1 MTTFAY
7 SLTIA
12 SLVLFAGFILL
23 GIKKFGLLDS
33 YSAYS
38 SKWNQAVPINNMNL
52 WSIVT
57 ILAAGLLCPCI
68 IETGIG
74 NPWQFLGF
82 LTPVYL
88 ITVACTPNWETN
100 KKEHIIHSTVAIFCA
115 IAALLW
121 IILIRKQFY
130 IALISTIVFI
140 LLGLFTKTFKR
151 AYTFW
156 GEMAMFSMVYCSL
169 LI

>member
-38 SKWNQAVPINNMNL
+38 SKWDKAVPIKNMNL

-68 IETGIG
+68 IETGIE
-74 NPWQFLGF
+74 NHWQFLGF

-100 KKEHIIHSTVAIFCA
+100 KKEHIIHSTLAILCA
-115 IAALLW
+115 IAAMLW
-121 IILIRKQFY
+121 IVLVRKQFY
-130 IALISTIVFI
+130 IALTYTLICIA
-140 LLGLFTKTFKR
+140 LGLFTKTLKR

-156 GEMAMFSMVYCSL
+156 GEIAMFSSVYCSL

>member
-1 MTTFAY
+1 M
-7 SLTIA
+7 
-12 SLVLFAGFILL
+12 
-23 GIKKFGLLDS
+23 
-33 YSAYS
+33 
-38 SKWNQAVPINNMNL
+38 
-52 WSIVT
+52 
-57 ILAAGLLCPCI
+57 
-68 IETGIG
+68 
-74 NPWQFLGF
+74 GF

>member
-1 MTTFAY
+1 MIATT
-7 SLTIA
+7 II
-12 SLVLFAGFILL
+12 SLVIFAGFILL
-23 GIKKFGLLDS
+23 GVWKFGLLDS

-38 SKWNQAVPINNMNL
+38 SKWNEAVPIKNMNL

-57 ILAAGLLCPCI
+57 IIVAGLLCPVI

-100 KKEHIIHSTVAIFCA
+100 KKEHIIHSTLAILCA
-115 IAALLW
+115 IAAILW
-121 IILIRKQFY
+121 IVLVRKQFY
-130 IALISTIVFI
+130 IALTYTLICIA
-140 LLGLFTKTFKR
+140 LGLFTKTFKR

-156 GEMAMFSMVYCSL
+156 GEIAMFSSVYCSL
-169 LI
+169 LV